1 MISVGERQRI
11 EGHLHLV
18 RAIMDRDGIGID
30 EAIARL
36 GALIPPEDQNPTI
49 ELWRSQTSTTITIL
63 EPAELSVGGDRP
75 WFRDWDTSEGY
86 YWKRQQSFLRNQL
99 HRADFELDGLD
110 RSSDRVLAHLEDP
123 HSANRFDVRGL
134 VAGYVQSGKTANFSA
149 LIAKAV
155 DAGYKIVIVLS
166 GLHNTLRR
174 QTQVRLQRDLGH
186 ENAPGVGAPE
196 ASKVWIW
203 MTGDQLNEDFNP
215 GGKNAVAGVLQGNN
229 QVILVVKKNKS
240 RLDRLINWMEGKV
253 PANVPV
259 LVIDDEGDQA
269 SINTGGNRSGYE
281 SGEDAG
287 DIKDKT
293 DLTSEDVDGDLTDDE
308 LDPSAINVRIR
319 KLLRTFARC
328 SFVAYTATPF
338 ANVLINPDAID
349 RDGGDDLFP
358 RDFMLS
364 LPKPGG
370 NKYVGTE
377 KLFGRG
383 QLAGEG
389 DDIEGLDVIEIVP
402 DYEIPMLI
410 PPRRSG
416 EEPTL
421 PPSLHCAIRDYL
433 LASAAWL
440 QRSGKDEPCTML
452 VHTDMRKA
460 LQDAIAD
467 QIEEELASLRQ
478 GWKYDNSGTLRAELA
493 QRWEVEFRPKSAAI
507 NLAWDVPF
515 ADIEPHLA
523 QLLNDGVGVRRL
535 NSNHLDTADFEEE
548 PTLKAVLV
556 GGNKLSRGLTIEG
569 LLVSYYVRLA
579 PYYDTLL
586 QMGRWFGFRGDFVD
600 LTRLYSTELLISW
613 FHDLATAEEDLR
625 RQIELY
631 DKKKATP
638 LQFAPKIISH
648 PAMLV
653 TAQNK
658 MQAAR
663 QISQSYDGELLQT
676 LRLPFGD
683 PSLLDR
689 LRENLEFTRGFLKRL
704 GPPATREPGCI
715 GWSNVGTDVVLDFL
729 DGFWVMN
736 QTAIHPPTVRDYIHE
751 QFRSGELTRWSIVV
765 SGAAHPTDALGVES
779 LGIEGLGPVGLINR
793 SRLKADP
800 TSLGVITEPDDEL
813 YGLAAADV
821 AEAQA
826 QAAARDFPT
835 LGRAYRSKR
844 SPQEGLL
851 LIYPISAN
859 SVAGVNAKNRIPLF
873 SNGADRCTVLGYAV
887 SFPVSNSPATVTY
900 VQGPESRR
908 R

>member
-1 MISVGERQRI
+1 
-11 EGHLHLV
+11 
-18 RAIMDRDGIGID
+18 MDRDGIGIED
-30 EAIARL
+30 AIERL
-36 GALIPPEDQNPTI
+36 GALIPPEDQVPTM

-63 EPAELSVGGDRP
+63 EPAELSAGGPRP
-75 WFRDWDTSEGY
+75 WFHDWDTSNGY
-86 YWKRQQSFLRNQL
+86 YWKRQQSFLRNDL
-99 HRADFELDGLD
+99 HRADFEIDSLDL
-110 RSSDRVLAHLEDP
+110 SSDRVLAHLEDP
-123 HSANRFDVRGL
+123 HSPDRFNVRGL

-166 GLHNTLRR
+166 GLHNSLRQ

-186 ENAPGVGAPE
+186 ENTLGVGAPE
-196 ASKVWIW
+196 SSKVWIW
-203 MTGDQLNEDFNP
+203 MTGDKLNEDFNP
-215 GGKNAVAGVLQGNN
+215 GGQNAVAGVLQGNN

-281 SGEDAG
+281 PGEDAG

-293 DLTSEDVDGDLTDDE
+293 DLTSEDVDGDLTEDE

-338 ANVLINPDAID
+338 ANVLIDPDAID
-349 RDGGDDLFP
+349 REGGDDLFP

-364 LPKPGG
+364 LPKPPGT
-370 NKYVGTE
+370 KYVGTE
-377 KLFGRG
+377 RLFGRD
-383 QLAGEG
+383 QLAGDG
-389 DDIEGLDVIEIVP
+389 DDVEGLDVIEIVP
-402 DYEIPMLI
+402 EWEIPMLI

-421 PPSLHCAIRDYL
+421 PPSLSQALKDYL

-467 QIEEELASLRQ
+467 QIADELASLRQ
-478 GWKYDNSGTLRAELA
+478 GWKYDNSGTLKKELA
-493 QRWEVEFRPKSAAI
+493 QRWETEFRPKCAAI
-507 NLAWDVPF
+507 NLAWDIPF
-515 ADIEPHLA
+515 LDIELQLA
-523 QLLNDGVGVRRL
+523 QLLNDGVAVRRL
-535 NSNHLDTADFEEE
+535 NSNHPDTADFEQE

-556 GGNKLSRGLTIEG
+556 GGNKLSRGITIEG

-586 QMGRWFGFRGDFVD
+586 QMGRWFGYRGDFVD

-638 LQFAPKIISH
+638 LEFAPKIRSH

-653 TAQNK
+653 TAENK

-663 QISQSYDGELLQT
+663 EITQSYDGELLQT
-676 LRLPFGD
+676 LRFPFGD
-683 PSLLDR
+683 SSSLLSR
-689 LRENLEFTRGFLKRL
+689 LHENLDFSRGVLKAL
-704 GPPATREPGCI
+704 GAPATNDQGLV
-715 GWSNVGTDVVLDFL
+715 GWNDLGVEVILDFL
-729 DGFWVMN
+729 DGFWVLN
-736 QTAIHPPTVRDYIHE
+736 QTSIHPPTVREYVHA
-751 QFRSGELTRWSIVV
+751 QSRSGELTQWSIVV
-765 SGAAHPTDALGVES
+765 RGAANPTEALGQERLDIDGVE
-779 LGIEGLGPVGLINR
+779 LVGLINR
-793 SRLKADP
+793 SRLKSDP
-800 TSLGVITEPDDEL
+800 TSLGVITDPGDEL
-813 YGLAAADV
+813 YGLTPADIDD
-821 AEAQA
+821 
-826 QAAARDFPT
+826 ARERYADREFPT
-835 LGRAYRSKR
+835 LGKAFRSKR
-844 SPQEGLL
+844 SPKEGLL

-859 SVAGVNAKNRIPLF
+859 SIPGRNARNRIRLF
-873 SNGADRCTVLGYAV
+873 EEGADCCTVLGYAI
-887 SFPVSNSPATVTY
+887 SFPFSTSPATVTY
-900 VQGPESRR
+900 IQGPETRR
-908 R
+908 L